1 MTMAHIE
8 YDTDG
13 KITSQELIMHSI
25 HNTGNPTTK
34 VAVIPRHLYNA
45 TMHQFSVIHS
55 TLQQYVTPEYHGK
68 VFIPGKNA
76 GPTGQKADSIPS
88 CTHSAMADRLLASCN
103 PQDGEKPITSSQ
115 PKRPHHIPIS
125 YSRAISGSE
134 TQSSI
139 PEAQIQSNF
148 PSVSTITDQ
157 DLDSIYICLLP
168 RLSVPSSAI
177 TSTVTTE
184 DLECH
189 YNKCQLDITTIR
201 SDLTMST
208 ASIQPNIAKVKT
220 DMEKQNAIILGM
232 HQEVTAA
239 LQDFA

>member
-1 MTMAHIE
+1 
-8 YDTDG
+8 
-13 KITSQELIMHSI
+13 
-25 HNTGNPTTK
+25 
-34 VAVIPRHLYNA
+34 
-45 TMHQFSVIHS
+45 
-55 TLQQYVTPEYHGK
+55 
-68 VFIPGKNA
+68 
-76 GPTGQKADSIPS
+76 
-88 CTHSAMADRLLASCN
+88 
-103 PQDGEKPITSSQ
+103 
-115 PKRPHHIPIS
+115 
-125 YSRAISGSE
+125 
-134 TQSSI
+134 
-139 PEAQIQSNF
+139 
-148 PSVSTITDQ
+148 VSTITDQ